1 MKTIDPYIQYAD
13 FSLRIQ
19 GHRTNSAIMRRFPF
33 SWTWRRCLSSLFRN
47 GLRPIRLRDYKSAP
61 KIRMFIGESEDLE
74 FRIDLLI
81 SEPGKSNALAVVDT
95 KYKAPDAPSTDD
107 VAQVVAYAEAKG
119 CHEAALVYPTRLLRP
134 LNTMVGEIRVRTLT
148 FSLDGDLEQ
157 NGASFVRELLPDRI

>member
-1 MKTIDPYIQYAD
+1 
-13 FSLRIQ
+13 
-19 GHRTNSAIMRRFPF
+19 
-33 SWTWRRCLSSLFRN
+33 
-47 GLRPIRLRDYKSAP
+47 
-61 KIRMFIGESEDLE
+61 MFIGESEDLE